1 MCKQLLLFAQTT
13 CSFWTQKNVLAYDV
27 VYQCGGASG
36 TARTREAYPHGVG
49 CIRWFGPARTAA
61 SFHRARRADVL
72 CGLGY
77 NFQQKMAGKASAK
90 TSVAAPVTE
99 TAQRCQGG
107 LALRFAHYRQKNVG
121 PAIQKQKHLEA

>member
-36 TARTREAYPHGVG
+36 TPRTREAYPHGVG

-61 SFHRARRADVL
+61 SFHRARRVVWVSGTTSNKRWQEKQVRKLRSLHPSPRL
-72 CGLGY
+72 CGVAREDRLS
-77 NFQQKMAGKASAK
+77 ALLSIGK
-90 TSVAAPVTE
+90 
-99 TAQRCQGG
+99 
-107 LALRFAHYRQKNVG
+107 KNVG
-121 PAIQKQKHLEA
+121 PAIQKQKHSEA